1 MKRILIVEDDEAG
14 AQVLVDMIQMFFKG
28 WVISH
33 TGSGHGAIERALSEK
48 PDVILLD
55 IALNDEI
62 DGIQVIKAIAKTD
75 LKPRIILNT
84 ALGSRAS
91 RGPRPGKPWVE
102 QLEEKERALVASFF
116 DKSHIKWADFMTEI
130 AKAADVAVPPGIS
143 DL

>member
-1 MKRILIVEDDEAG
+1 MKKILIVEDDKEG
-14 AQVLVDMIQMFFKG
+14 AKMLEDMIHTFLPK
-28 WVISH
+28 WAISI
-33 TGSGHGAIERALSEK
+33 TGSGRDAIAIVESEK

-62 DGIQVIKAIAKTD
+62 DGIQVIKAIAKTE

-91 RGPRPGKPWVE
+91 RGPRPGKSWVE
-102 QLEEKERALVASFF
+102 QLDEKEKTLVSSFF
-116 DKSHIKWADFMTEI
+116 DKSSINWRDFITEI
-130 AKAADVAVPPGIS
+130 AKAGGEPVPPGVV